1 MGWTIGTCSMST
13 CNCLG
18 AAKMASVSEKNG
30 NSVSGG
36 KPERGGLT
44 GSGTGL
50 EPKPIR
56 VSVIDDDPMICQA
69 MSLILNDY
77 SHGRIEVVSTSTDG
91 ETCVRRAAEEKP
103 DVVLMDMR
111 MPQYDGSYGITRIK
125 ADFPDIR
132 VLVLTTFDDRETV
145 DAAVQGGADGYIL
158 KEMEDD
164 KVIQSVK
171 AVCAGIRVFGGS
183 VFEGMRRQMAP
194 AGAGPGLDL
203 TPRERDIMR
212 LVAQGMD
219 NREIAAGLF
228 LAEGTVRN
236 NISRLLEKLKLKD
249 RTQLAV
255 FTVKNNLDV

>member
-1 MGWTIGTCSMST
+1 MIKAVIADDIQR
-13 CNCLG
+13 L
-18 AAKMASVSEKNG
+18 
-30 NSVSGG
+30 
-36 KPERGGLT
+36 RQGLKAI
-44 GSGTGL
+44 L
-50 EPKPIR
+50 EQ
-56 VSVIDDDPMICQA
+56 DD
-69 MSLILNDY
+69 
-77 SHGRIEVVSTSTDG
+77 GIEVAGLAADG
-91 ETCVRRAAEEKP
+91 REAWQLCRKLKP

-183 VFEGMRRQMAP
+183 VFEGMRRQMALP
-194 AGAGPGLDL
+194 GAKADLDL
-203 TPRERDIMR
+203 TPREMDIMR

-255 FTVKNNLDV
+255 FAVKNNLDV